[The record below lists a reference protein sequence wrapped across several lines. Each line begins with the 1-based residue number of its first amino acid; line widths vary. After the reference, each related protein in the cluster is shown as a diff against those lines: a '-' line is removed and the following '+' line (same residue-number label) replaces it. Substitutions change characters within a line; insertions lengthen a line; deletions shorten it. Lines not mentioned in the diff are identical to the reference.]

1 MSRFIY
7 IPESDDQNENVLQAD
22 VSDGPTP
29 IAQNIQTA

>member
-22 VSDGPTP
+22 AMMPMVP
-29 IAQNIQTA
+29 IARNIPTA